1 MPAIRS
7 RSKERERKKKARKK
21 MSDEQ
26 LEIIWVKK
34 NRYMKEKR
42 NKASQKEKEEECFK
56 PKKE

>member
-1 MPAIRS
+1 
-7 RSKERERKKKARKK
+7 